1 MRNIFCQQNH
11 IFTTMKTIPI
21 KIKQKTSHC
30 GSKEI
35 LDMGGNLVS
44 ATELIKVL
52 FFFLLR
58 ETFHFKI
65 ILKEK

>member
-1 MRNIFCQQNH
+1 
-11 IFTTMKTIPI
+11 MKTIPI